1 MGRGAAAYQSAGK
14 CPSRRRLC
22 LRSRR
27 RTGVRR
33 GGVCVCVRLPV
44 ADRGGAARPAP
55 PAEGETGR
63 RQVRAALSRRRAGQ
77 GAAARGSPPAA
88 AGGALRARPEPASPA
103 GEGFSPPPAGSRGRL
118 SSGAGAAAAGLFAE
132 RRRWRRRRRAPLAPL
147 PARAAWRR
155 ETARGAGLHGSGLR
169 GRSGRGRSAAVSA
182 RGSEGARAPGPPPP
196 LGVCVRLLAAAAAAE
211 GPRGAGPA
219 EGRRPSPPLKRRAP
233 YLLPP
238 LRAAP
243 AMGGP

>member
-1 MGRGAAAYQSAGK
+1 M
-14 CPSRRRLC
+14 
-22 LRSRR
+22 
-27 RTGVRR
+27 
-33 GGVCVCVRLPV
+33 CVCVRLPV

-118 SSGAGAAAAGLFAE
+118 SSGAGAAAAGLFAG
-132 RRRWRRRRRAPLAPL
+132 RWRRRRRAPLAPL